1 MCHLN
6 SFSALLCSLFLS
18 MSETED
24 NFKYHLPTGLAGA
37 IFLLLSWARYLLY
50 KFMYYIQML
59 MFLIFN
65 KCKLKNDLIIRCNIS
80 QRINR
85 CYVFSKKKKVI
96 VPSVSWDIIFLIEHC
111 IYLSLVSLV
120 FRAATYRLLY
130 FKKQTFISQ
139 SNGLKFGNLTGH
151 LATSSVL
158 IRFIYNF

>member
-85 CYVFSKKKKVI
+85 CYVFSKKKSNSTFCI
-96 VPSVSWDIIFLIEHC
+96 MRYYFFNRTLYLFIF
-111 IYLSLVSLV
+111 S
-120 FRAATYRLLY
+120 
-130 FKKQTFISQ
+130 K
-139 SNGLKFGNLTGH
+139 
-151 LATSSVL
+151 SS
-158 IRFIYNF
+158 I